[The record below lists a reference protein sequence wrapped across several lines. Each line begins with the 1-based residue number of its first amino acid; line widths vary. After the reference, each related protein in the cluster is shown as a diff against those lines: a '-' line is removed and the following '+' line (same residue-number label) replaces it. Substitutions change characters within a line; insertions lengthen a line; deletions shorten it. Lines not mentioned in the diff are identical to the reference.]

1 MQFKVKPVENKLL
14 MVECQWGIAV
24 VTQLVITNTVLIE
37 TDDQDNI
44 VIETNPEKFFLDK
57 LLTELYRWVF
67 EEIPE

>member
-24 VTQLVITNTVLIE
+24 VNQLVITDKTVIA

-44 VIETNPEKFFLDK
+44 VIKTNPDKFFLDK
-57 LLTELYRWVF
+57 MPTELYRWVF
-67 EEIPE
+67 EEISE